1 MSSKTVRLLVI
12 FSVYLLVNGNNPKS
26 QRTLLPNVLVLEVTG
41 QQAQF
46 TLPCL
51 DSTAEMKGILV
62 KNIVWMVNGA
72 DTRIRGNTFLVSL
85 EESFG
90 GGNYTCYSEERALLN
105 HTLVLLQQVGSK
117 RDLNCTAQNYDGGF
131 HCYWKYPKQS
141 RWTVALVKAERV
153 GPSVEDTR
161 CITNASGKSWTSFF
175 SEGTIHCDLDTGG
188 NGITCRETCPQ
199 PEEIQLLR
207 VSVCVYSENFILE
220 EYSVDFYVREIV
232 KPDKVKIE
240 KVNATMAEWSYP
252 ESWSSPHSYFPL
264 VSQVVVRK
272 NCKKCG
278 NCTDRNNGQMVTNH
292 APGVFQFAIRKTK
305 ILCVRIRDPLYASQW
320 SDWSR
325 HRVGKKLRKNRYP
338 VDRVRGF

>member
-1 MSSKTVRLLVI
+1 MSSKAVRLLVI
-12 FSVYLLVNGNNPKS
+12 FSVYLMVNGNNPKS
-26 QRTLLPNVLVLEVTG
+26 QRTLLPNGIFLVLEVTG

-62 KNIVWMVNGA
+62 ENIVWMVNGA
-72 DTRIRGNTFLVSL
+72 DTRIRGNTFIVYL

-117 RDLNCTAQNYDGGF
+117 RADLNCTAQNYDGGF

-141 RWTVALVKAERV
+141 LWTVALVKAER
-153 GPSVEDTR
+153 PT
-161 CITNASGKSWTSFF
+161 AL
-175 SEGTIHCDLDTGG
+175 DLDTGG
-188 NGITCRETCPQ
+188 NGTTCRETCPQ
-199 PEEIQLLR
+199 PEETQLLR

-220 EYSVDFYVREIV
+220 EYSNVGFYVREIV

-278 NCTDRNNGQMVTNH
+278 NCTGRLNTTVLNDN
-292 APGVFQFAIRKTK
+292 VFQFEIKKTK

-325 HRVGKKLRKNRYP
+325 HRSVPMQRSKRWS
-338 VDRVRGF
+338 